1 MNEMTQSVMTKNLM
15 IILEFSVFQITL
27 NPSICSADQS
37 FIMDIDKEDEQIDTN
52 YDICVFVDSKHCL
65 FRLTPKLKIPNI
77 SKMLLMCTFLNI
89 IFHIRVIPQVR

>member
-27 NPSICSADQS
+27 NPSICSAGQS

-52 YDICVFVDSKHCL
+52 FGM
-65 FRLTPKLKIPNI
+65 I
-77 SKMLLMCTFLNI
+77 SVYLL
-89 IFHIRVIPQVR
+89 IRSTVYSG